1 MKILQPKSLWF
12 CLNPKIGKQ
21 IISYS
26 DNEKMVVS
34 YNC

>member
-21 IISYS
+21 KISYN
-26 DNEKMVVS
+26 DIQKIVVS
-34 YNC
+34 